1 MPAWILIL
9 GASITTIDAADTFQG
24 CQDLAVRYAPLN
36 SDLVMICIHR
46 EEHSKLVRH
55 ILKQEEQRKKVG
67 EE

>member
-9 GASITTIDAADTFQG
+9 GASITTIDAADTFDG
-24 CQDLAVRYAPLN
+24 CQDLAARYAHLN

-46 EEHSKLVRH
+46 EEHSKLVQH
-55 ILKQEEQRKKVG
+55 ILKQEEKRKKVG